1 MIAELEN
8 DAEFQ
13 AILASPFEPSA
24 QYDEDGDCVEFFAD
38 RVAFNAVR
46 LDDWV
51 TMYVSEQDGRLVGCL
66 IKRVKRL
73 FRDVPN
79 LQEIVLV
86 QDNKMRLDYFF
97 VAAAARLKNI
107 ETIHRYNELK
117 RATEGVE
124 VPLPCAA

>member
-13 AILASPFEPSA
+13 AILTSPFEPSA
-24 QYDEDGDCVEFFAD
+24 QYDDDGDCVEFFAD
-38 RVAFNAVR
+38 RVAFNAIR

-51 TMYVSEQDGRLVGCL
+51 TMYVSEKDGQLVGCL